1 MGTPFLSF
9 QNLPRPV
16 SPPFELPAL
25 YRTEDYFPADAGE
38 VAPQAPQA
46 PRCRGRL

>member
-9 QNLPRPV
+9 QNRSRPA

-38 VAPQAPQA
+38 AAPQA